1 MMYDKGNAR
10 TKVKICGLTS
20 LEDARYASGAMADYL
35 GFIFFPG
42 SKRYIDPDLASAII
56 AWIEGPQAVGVFM
69 NQPIDDVVDVASKT
83 GIQLVQLHGHE
94 SPEYCSLMNVP
105 VIKAIHVTE
114 NDTYESILEKIQPY
128 IGVVSYLLFD
138 TQTGGESG
146 GTGIPF
152 DWSVL
157 NDLDMDIPYFLAGG
171 IGSDNVKSAI
181 NRVHPYCVDVNS
193 KIEES
198 PGVKQLEKFEEFF
211 DIMQGIWKNQ
221 DPE

>member
-1 MMYDKGNAR
+1 MMYEQGNAR

-35 GFIFFPG
+35 GFIFVPS
-42 SKRYIDPDLASAII
+42 SKRLINPDLAAAII
-56 AWIEGPQAVGVFM
+56 AWIEGPQSVGVFM
-69 NQPIDDVVDVASKT
+69 NQPIDDVVDITTKT

-114 NDTYESILEKIQPY
+114 NDTQESIHDKVQPY
-128 IGVVSYLLFD
+128 IGVVDFLLFD
-138 TQTGGESG
+138 TQSGGASG
-146 GTGIPF
+146 GTGVPF
-152 DWSVL
+152 DWSILNVL
-157 NDLDMDIPYFLAGG
+157 ELDIPFFLAGG
-171 IGSDNVKSAI
+171 IGPDNVKSAI
-181 NRVHPYCVDVNS
+181 ARVHPYCVDVNS
-193 KIEES
+193 KIEMS